1 MSSQSSRWIATARLL
16 RRAGFGASGPQI
28 DAVANQ
34 DWAIYLDQALGLDPD
49 ADPGAVATP
58 RPMPITPDM
67 PDDNAGEA
75 AFNEFS
81 RTLSD
86 QMSEL
91 TSWWV
96 QRMAAVKEPMHEK
109 LTLLWHNHFA
119 TSAQKVPAA
128 EWMGH
133 QNQKLRTLKLG
144 DFRTLAYAM
153 LTDAAMLF
161 WLDGVR
167 NSAGA
172 ANENLSREFME
183 LFTLGHG
190 NGYTERDVKEGARTL
205 TGWFIGPG
213 GTADIAP
220 AHHDATVKTV
230 MGVTGDLDEA
240 DFCDIVLGQPNS
252 ARFITTKLWRML
264 ASDTDPSP
272 ATLNRLVSAYGA
284 GRDLMALT
292 KAILLD
298 PEFADR
304 AGTVVNAPIEWLVG
318 VVRAL
323 KAPIDDPDLLEA
335 IVVALTVMGQRP
347 FYPPNVG
354 GWPSGQAWLST
365 SSISARAWAADKF
378 TKSGDLSVVEQAAPG
393 DRVDAAGYLL
403 GIGAWTDRSAAAL
416 KPLAN
421 EPQQLVAAAVN
432 TPEYLTS

>member
-1 MSSQSSRWIATARLL
+1 LSSQSSRWIATARLL
-16 RRAGFGASGPQI
+16 RRAGFGATGSQI
-28 DAVANQ
+28 DAVANT
-34 DWAIYLDQALGLDPD
+34 DWAVYLDQALGLDPD

-58 RPMPITPDM
+58 RPMPVTPDM
-67 PDDNAGEA
+67 PDDNAGDA

-81 RTLSD
+81 STLSD
-86 QMSEL
+86 QMTEL

-96 QRMAAVKEPMHEK
+96 RRMAAVNEPIHEK

-190 NGYTERDVKEGARTL
+190 NGYTERDVKEGARAL

-213 GTADIAP
+213 GKADISP
-220 AHHDATVKTV
+220 AHHDSTAKTV

-240 DFCDIVLGQPNS
+240 NFCDVVLGQPNS
-252 ARFITTKLWRML
+252 APFVAAKLWRML
-264 ASDTDPSP
+264 ASDTDPS
-272 ATLNRLVSAYGA
+272 ATTLDRLVSAYGP
-284 GRDLMALT
+284 GRDLKALT
-292 KAILLD
+292 KAVLLD
-298 PEFADR
+298 PEFTDR
-304 AGTVVNAPIEWLVG
+304 AGTVVNTPIEWLIG

-378 TKSGDLSVVEQAAPG
+378 TKSGDLSVVEQAAPN
-393 DRVDAAGYLL
+393 DRVDAAGYML

-416 KPLAN
+416 KPLVT

>member
-16 RRAGFGASGPQI
+16 RRAGFGATGPQI

-34 DWAIYLDQALGLDPD
+34 DWSVYLDQALSLDPD

-58 RPMPITPDM
+58 RPMPVTPAM
-67 PDDNAGEA
+67 PDDGAGEA
-75 AFNEFS
+75 AFKEFNS
-81 RTLSD
+81 TLSD
-86 QMSEL
+86 QMTEL

-96 QRMAAVKEPMHEK
+96 RRMAAVNEPIHEK

-119 TSAQKVPAA
+119 TSAQKVAAA

-144 DFRTLAYAM
+144 DFRTLAYSI

-183 LFTLGHG
+183 LFALGHG
-190 NGYTERDVKEGARTL
+190 NGYTEQDVKEGARAL

-220 AHHDATVKTV
+220 THHDSTTKTV
-230 MGVTGDLDEA
+230 IDVTGDLDEA
-240 DFCDIVLGQPNS
+240 SFCDIVLGQPNS
-252 ARFITTKLWRML
+252 AAFVAAKLWRML
-264 ASDTDPSP
+264 ASDTSPST
-272 ATLNRLVSAYGA
+272 ATHDRLVSAYGP
-284 GRDLMALT
+284 GRDLRALT
-292 KAILLD
+292 KSILLD

-304 AGTVVNAPIEWLVG
+304 AGTVVNTPVEWLIG
-318 VVRAL
+318 VVRSL

-347 FYPPNVG
+347 FYPPSVG

-378 TKSGDLSVVEQAAPG
+378 TKSGDLSVVEQAATS
-393 DRVDAAGYLL
+393 DRVDAAGYLI
-403 GIGAWTDRSAAAL
+403 GIGAWTDRTAAAL
-416 KPLAN
+416 KPLAKQ
-421 EPQQLVAAAVN
+421 PRQLVAAAVN
-432 TPEYLTS
+432 TPEDLTS